1 MNKTEI
7 LAPVGNLDMLYAG
20 IAAGADAFY
29 LALDDFGARAY
40 AENFTLEN
48 IEEIIDYAH
57 FFGRKVFITMNT
69 LLKDSEI
76 DRAISY
82 LEKLYQFGVDGI
94 LIQDIGFYSI
104 IKGQVPGLDLHASTQ
119 MAVRDYYGAKALMD
133 LGFKRIV
140 IARETPI
147 DEIGKI
153 AKLPCEKEVF
163 VHGSLCVSFS
173 GECLMSSY
181 FGERS
186 ANRGRCAGPC
196 RQKYD
201 LISDGK
207 VLGNDYY
214 LNMKDLNV
222 IDNIDELMDLG
233 IDCIKIEGRMKTPEY
248 VYNTVTAYK
257 DKLNQGSY
265 NKEKLRDITN
275 RGYTKGFIFGQ
286 KKDYILRE
294 NDVKHRSV
302 GKVFLKNNKKVF
314 IANSNLSKGDNLE
327 VTTDR
332 NKKLP
337 LTLTEDIKKGELYF
351 LDKYKDAKIDSDILM
366 LNAENIKDDLEKG
379 LDSYRNLPV
388 KLSFKAHLNEKAS
401 LKISYKDIEV
411 EAQSEDLVEKSQKI
425 SIEKEDIRDN
435 LDRFKD
441 EIFKA
446 ENIDIEIDEGIFL
459 RKKTINKLRRDA
471 IALLKEKL
479 ARPYKRE
486 KITIRKP
493 KLKENAEIK
502 PEKNLELMTN
512 QINPEL
518 LKGFDKVYIKSY
530 DSKYKDFNLYL
541 NLDSH
546 MDYQIEELL
555 SYLKENSIEGVIF
568 NNYRDLAF
576 IYDFKKAGI
585 KIRIGRYL
593 NVMNSYAFDFYS
605 GFAERIESSV
615 ENTLETINQ
624 NSKSY
629 PVEAMTYGRIELMN
643 MVHCPFSTIKKCGL
657 RGCSTC
663 KFRNGEMVNENGD
676 RLKIIRRNCISRI
689 YPARASKVD
698 RRNFT
703 NDISFLVQV
712 FSDEDIKD
720 YQDRKE
726 TNNLNYDRGVI

>member
-40 AENFTLEN
+40 AENFNLEN

-57 FFGRKVFITMNT
+57 FFDRKVFITMNT

-104 IKGQVPGLDLHASTQ
+104 IKDQVPGLDLHASTQ

-147 DEIGKI
+147 DEIRKI

-201 LISDGK
+201 LINDGK

-214 LNMKDLNV
+214 LNMKDLNF
-222 IDNIDELMDLG
+222 IDNIDELIEIG
-233 IDCIKIEGRMKTPEY
+233 IDCLKIEGRMKTPEY

-286 KKDYILRE
+286 KKDYILKEEDR
-294 NDVKHRSV
+294 KHRSV
-302 GKVFLKNNKKVF
+302 GKVSLKNNKKVF
-314 IANSNLSKGDNLE
+314 ITNSDLSKGDNLE
-327 VTTDR
+327 VITDR

-337 LTLTEDIKKGELYF
+337 LTLTRDLKKGQTLV
-351 LDKYKDAKIDSDILM
+351 LDQYRDAKIDSDILM
-366 LNAENIKDDLEKG
+366 LNAENIKEDLEKG
-379 LDSYRNLPV
+379 LNSYKNLAV
-388 KLSFKAHLNEKAS
+388 KLYFKAGLNEKAR

-411 EAQSEDLVEKSQKI
+411 EVQSDELIEKSQKV
-425 SIEKEDIRDN
+425 SIDKDDIREN
-435 LDRFKD
+435 LDRFND

-446 ENIDIEIDEGIFL
+446 EEITIEIDEGIFI

-471 IALLKEKL
+471 ISLLKEKL
-479 ARPYKRE
+479 ADPYKRE
-486 KITIRKP
+486 KITIKKP
-493 KLKENAEIK
+493 KLGGKKHIK
-502 PEKNLELMTN
+502 AEKNVELMTN
-512 QINPEL
+512 EINPSL
-518 LKGFDKVYIKSY
+518 LANFDKLYIKSY
-530 DSKYKDFNLYL
+530 NPKYKNFNLYL

-546 MDYQIEELL
+546 MDYEIKSLL
-555 SYLKENSIEGVIF
+555 EYLKENKIKGVIF

-576 IYDFKKAGI
+576 IEDFKKAGI

-593 NVMNSYAFDFYS
+593 NVINSYAFDFYGS
-605 GFAERIESSV
+605 FAEKIESSV
-615 ENTLETINQ
+615 ENTLENINK
-624 NSKSY
+624 NSERY
-629 PVEAMTYGRIELMN
+629 PVEALSFARIELMN

-657 RGCSTC
+657 VGCETC
-663 KFRNGEMVNENGD
+663 KFRQGELVNINKD
-676 RLKIIRRNCISRI
+676 RRRIIRNNGISKI
-689 YPARASKVD
+689 YPYNIAGIEEEL
-698 RRNFT
+698 FEGQT
-703 NDISFLVQV
+703 SFLISV
-712 FSDEDIKD
+712 FSDEDLRDYNKGRFKD
-720 YQDRKE
+720 K
-726 TNNLNYDRGVI
+726 LNYRRGVI

>member
-57 FFGRKVFITMNT
+57 FFDRKVFITMNT

-104 IKGQVPGLDLHASTQ
+104 IKDQVPGLDLHASTQ

-147 DEIGKI
+147 DEIRKI

-201 LISDGK
+201 LINDGK

-233 IDCIKIEGRMKTPEY
+233 IDCLKIEGRMKTPEY
-248 VYNTVTAYK
+248 VYNTVTAYR
-257 DKLNQGSY
+257 DKLNYGSY

-286 KKDYILRE
+286 KNDYILRE

-302 GKVFLKNNKKVF
+302 GKVSLKNNKKVF
-314 IANSNLSKGDNLE
+314 IANSDLAKGDNLE

-379 LDSYRNLPV
+379 LDSYKNLPV
-388 KLSFKAHLNEKAS
+388 KLSFKAHLNEKAR

-411 EAQSEDLVEKSQKI
+411 EAQSEETIEKSQKV

-435 LDRFKD
+435 LDRFND
-441 EIFKA
+441 EIFDP
-446 ENIDIEIDEGIFL
+446 EEITIQIDDEIFI

-471 IALLKEKL
+471 ICLLKEKL
-479 ARPYKRE
+479 AGPYKRE

-493 KLKENAEIK
+493 KLSLNKEIK
-502 PEKNLELMTN
+502 PEKNIELMTN
-512 QINPEL
+512 KINPSL
-518 LKGFDKVYIKSY
+518 IIGFDKVYIKEY
-530 DSKYKDFNLYL
+530 DPKYKDLNLYL

-546 MDYQIEELL
+546 MDYEIEELL
-555 SYLKENSIEGVIF
+555 AYLKENSIEGVIF

-576 IYDFKKAGI
+576 IDDFKKAGI

-593 NVMNSYAFDFYS
+593 NAMNSYAFDFYG
-605 GFAERIESSV
+605 GFAEKIESSV

-643 MVHCPFSTIKKCGL
+643 MVHCPFSTIKNCGL
-657 RGCSTC
+657 VGCETC
-663 KFRNGEMVNENGD
+663 KFRQGELVNINKDRMKIVRNNG
-676 RLKIIRRNCISRI
+676 ISKI
-689 YPARASKVD
+689 YPYNIAGIEEELFADQV
-698 RRNFT
+698 
-703 NDISFLVQV
+703 SFLISV
-712 FSDEDIKD
+712 FSDEDLRDYKERDFKD
-720 YQDRKE
+720 K
-726 TNNLNYDRGVI
+726 LNYRRGVI

>member
-40 AENFTLEN
+40 AENFNLEN
-48 IEEIIDYAH
+48 IEEIIDYVH
-57 FFGRKVFITMNT
+57 FFDRKVFITMNT

-104 IKGQVPGLDLHASTQ
+104 IKDQVPGLDLHASTQ

-147 DEIGKI
+147 DEIRKI

-233 IDCIKIEGRMKTPEY
+233 IDCLKIEGRMKTPEY

-337 LTLTEDIKKGELYF
+337 LTLTEDIIKGGLYF

-366 LNAENIKDDLEKG
+366 LNAENIKEDLEKG
-379 LDSYRNLPV
+379 LGFYKNLPV
-388 KLSFKAHLNEKAS
+388 KLFFRAHLNEKAS

-425 SIEKEDIRDN
+425 AIGKEDIRDN
-435 LDRFKD
+435 LDRFND
-441 EIFKA
+441 EIFRA

-479 ARPYKRE
+479 ASPYKRE
-486 KITIRKP
+486 KITIIKP
-493 KLKENAEIK
+493 KIKENAEIK

-512 QINPEL
+512 EINPEL

-530 DSKYKDFNLYL
+530 DPKYKDFNLYL

-546 MDYQIEELL
+546 MDYEIEELL
-555 SYLKENSIEGVIF
+555 AYLKENSIEGVIF

-576 IYDFKKAGI
+576 IDDFKKAEI

-593 NVMNSYAFDFYS
+593 NVMNSYAFDFYG
-605 GFAERIESSV
+605 GFAEKIESSV

-643 MVHCPFSTIKKCGL
+643 MVHCPFSTRKKCGL
-657 RGCSTC
+657 VGCETC
-663 KFRNGEMVNENGD
+663 KFRQGELVNINKD
-676 RLKIIRRNCISRI
+676 RMRIIRNNGISKI
-689 YPARASKVD
+689 YPYNIAGIEEELFSDQV
-698 RRNFT
+698 
-703 NDISFLVQV
+703 SFLISI
-712 FSDEDIKD
+712 FSDEDLIDYNKGRFKD
-720 YQDRKE
+720 K
-726 TNNLNYDRGVI
+726 LNYRRGVI

>member
-1 MNKTEI
+1 MYKTEI
-7 LAPVGNLDMLYAG
+7 LAPVGNLEMLYAG
-20 IAAGADAFY
+20 IASGADAFY

-40 AENFTLEN
+40 AENFTLKN

-57 FFGRKVFITMNT
+57 FFDRKVFIAMNT

-104 IKGQVPGLDLHASTQ
+104 IKDQVPGLDLHASTQ

-147 DEIGKI
+147 DEIRKI

-222 IDNIDELMDLG
+222 IDNIEELMDLG
-233 IDCIKIEGRMKTPEY
+233 IDCLKIEGRMKTPEY
-248 VYNTVTAYK
+248 VYNIVMAYRE
-257 DKLNQGSY
+257 KLNQGSY

-286 KKDYILRE
+286 KKDYILKEADR
-294 NDVKHRSV
+294 KHRSV
-302 GKVFLKNNKKVF
+302 GKVFLKNNKKAF
-314 IANSNLSKGDNLE
+314 IANSDLAKGDNLE
-327 VTTDR
+327 VTTDK

-366 LNAENIKDDLEKG
+366 LNAENIKEDLEKG

-411 EAQSEDLVEKSQKI
+411 EAQSEETIEKSKKV

-441 EIFKA
+441 EIFRA

-471 IALLKEKL
+471 ISLLKEKL

-486 KITIRKP
+486 KITIKKP
-493 KLKENAEIK
+493 QLGGEKHIK
-502 PEKNLELMTN
+502 AEKNIELMTN

-530 DSKYKDFNLYL
+530 DPKYRDFNLYL
-541 NLDSH
+541 NLDGH

-555 SYLKENSIEGVIF
+555 AYLKENSIEGVIF

-576 IYDFKKAGI
+576 IDDFKKAGI

-593 NVMNSYAFDFYS
+593 NVMNSYAFDFY
-605 GFAERIESSV
+605 GDFAEKIESSV

-657 RGCSTC
+657 VGCDTC
-663 KFRNGEMVNENGD
+663 KFRQGELVNINKD
-676 RLKIIRRNCISRI
+676 RMKIIRNNSISKI
-689 YPARASKVD
+689 YPYFPAGIEEDLFADQV
-698 RRNFT
+698 
-703 NDISFLVQV
+703 SFLISV
-712 FSDEDIKD
+712 FYDEDLRDYRKRDIKD
-720 YQDRKE
+720 K
-726 TNNLNYDRGVI
+726 LNYRRGVI

>member
-57 FFGRKVFITMNT
+57 FFDRKVFITMNT

-76 DRAISY
+76 DKAISY
-82 LEKLYQFGVDGI
+82 LEKLYEFGVDGI

-104 IKGQVPGLDLHASTQ
+104 IKDQVPGLDLHASTQ

-147 DEIGKI
+147 DEIRKI

-201 LISDGK
+201 LINDGK

-222 IDNIDELMDLG
+222 IDNIDELIDLG
-233 IDCIKIEGRMKTPEY
+233 IDCLKIEGRMKTPEY
-248 VYNTVTAYK
+248 VYNTVAAYS
-257 DKLNQGSY
+257 DKLNYGSY
-265 NKEKLRDITN
+265 DREKLRDITN

-286 KKDYILRE
+286 KKDYILKE
-294 NDVKHRSV
+294 GDVKHRSI
-302 GKVFLKNNKKVF
+302 GKVFLKNNKKAF
-314 IANSNLSKGDNLE
+314 MANSDLSKGDNLE

-337 LTLTEDIKKGELYF
+337 LTLTDYIKKGELYF

-379 LDSYRNLPV
+379 LSSYKNLPV
-388 KLSFKAHLNEKAS
+388 KLSFKAKFHEKAS

-411 EAQSEDLVEKSQKI
+411 EAKTDNFVEKSQKV
-425 SIEKEDIRDN
+425 SIEKEDIREN
-435 LDRFKD
+435 LDRFND

-446 ENIDIEIDEGIFL
+446 QEIKIQIDQGIFL

-471 IALLKEKL
+471 ISLLKKKL
-479 ARPYKRE
+479 ASPYKRE
-486 KITIRKP
+486 KITITKP
-493 KLKENAEIK
+493 KLSENREIK

-512 QINPEL
+512 EINPEL
-518 LKGFDKVYIKSY
+518 LEDFDNLYIKDY
-530 DSKYKDFNLYL
+530 DLKYKDFNLYL

-546 MDYQIEELL
+546 MDYQIENLL
-555 SYLKENSIEGVIF
+555 AYLKENSIEGVIF

-576 IYDFKKAGI
+576 IDDFKKAGI

-605 GFAERIESSV
+605 DFAERIESSV
-615 ENTLETINQ
+615 ENTLENINK
-624 NSKSY
+624 NSKRY
-629 PVEAMTYGRIELMN
+629 PVEAMTFGRIELMN

-657 RGCSTC
+657 VGCETC
-663 KFRNGEMVNENGD
+663 KFRQGELVNINKD
-676 RLKIIRRNCISRI
+676 RMKIIRNNGISKI
-689 YPARASKVD
+689 YPY
-698 RRNFT
+698 
-703 NDISFLVQV
+703 DIAGIEEDLFADQVSFLVSV
-712 FSDEDIKD
+712 FFDEDLRDYNKRRFKD
-720 YQDRKE
+720 K
-726 TNNLNYDRGVI
+726 LNYRRGVI

>member
-1 MNKTEI
+1 MYKTEI
-7 LAPVGNLDMLYAG
+7 LTPVGNLDMLYAG

-40 AENFTLEN
+40 AENFTLDN

-57 FFGRKVFITMNT
+57 FFDRKVFITMNT

-76 DRAISY
+76 DRAIEY
-82 LEKLYQFGVDGI
+82 LEKLYEFGVDGI
-94 LIQDIGFYSI
+94 LIQDVGFYSI
-104 IKGQVPGLDLHASTQ
+104 IKDQVPGLDLHASTQ

-147 DEIGKI
+147 EEIRKI

-201 LISDGK
+201 LINDGK

-222 IDNIDELMDLG
+222 IDNIDQLMELG
-233 IDCIKIEGRMKTPEY
+233 IDCLKIEGRMKTPEY
-248 VYNTVTAYK
+248 VYNTVIAYR
-257 DKLNQGSY
+257 DKLNHGSY
-265 NKEKLRDITN
+265 NREKLRDITN

-286 KKDYILRE
+286 KKDYILKE
-294 NDVKHRSV
+294 NDTKHRSA
-302 GKVFLKNNKKVF
+302 GKVFLKNNKKAF
-314 IANSNLSKGDNLE
+314 IANSDLSRGDNLE

-337 LTLTEDIKKGELYF
+337 LTLTRDIKKGQIF
-351 LDKYKDAKIDSDILM
+351 VLDQYKDAKIDSDILM
-366 LNAENIKDDLEKG
+366 LNAENVKEDLEKG
-379 LDSYRNLPV
+379 LNSYKNLQV
-388 KLSFKAHLNEKAS
+388 KLSFNAHLDEKAR

-411 EAQSEDLVEKSQKI
+411 EVQSEELIEKSQKVA
-425 SIEKEDIRDN
+425 IEKEDIREN
-435 LDRFKD
+435 LDRFND
-441 EIFKA
+441 EIFDA
-446 ENIDIEIDEGIFL
+446 EEIEIQIDDGIFI

-471 IALLKEKL
+471 ISLLKEKI
-479 ARPYKRE
+479 AYPYKRRKI
-486 KITIRKP
+486 KITKP
-493 KLKENAEIK
+493 KLKENTEIN

-512 QINPEL
+512 EINPEL
-518 LKGFDKVYIKSY
+518 LEAFDNIYIKEY
-530 DSKYKDFNLYL
+530 DPKYKEFNLYL

-546 MDYQIEELL
+546 MDYEIEELL
-555 SYLKENSIEGVIF
+555 AYLKENSIEGVIF

-576 IYDFKKAGI
+576 VDDFKKAGI

-593 NVMNSYAFDFYS
+593 NVMNSYGFDFY
-605 GFAERIESSV
+605 GVFAKRIESSV
-615 ENTLETINQ
+615 ENTLDNINE
-624 NSKSY
+624 NSKRY
-629 PVEAMTYGRIELMN
+629 PVEAMTFGRIELMN

-657 RGCSTC
+657 KGCETC
-663 KFRNGEMVNENGD
+663 KFRQGELVNINKD
-676 RLKIIRRNCISRI
+676 RMKIIRRNLLSKI
-689 YPARASKVD
+689 YPYNIAGIEESL
-698 RRNFT
+698 FT
-703 NDISFLVQV
+703 DQVSFLISV
-712 FSDEDIKD
+712 FSDEDLRDYNNRRFKD
-720 YQDRKE
+720 K
-726 TNNLNYDRGVI
+726 LNYRRGVI

>member
-20 IAAGADAFY
+20 IAAGADSFY

-48 IEEIIDYAH
+48 IEEIIDYVH
-57 FFGRKVFITMNT
+57 LFDRKVFITMNT

-76 DRAISY
+76 DKAISY
-82 LEKLYQFGVDGI
+82 LEKLYEFGVDGI

-104 IKGQVPGLDLHASTQ
+104 IKDQVPGLDLHASTQ

-147 DEIGKI
+147 DEIRKI

-201 LISDGK
+201 LINDGK

-222 IDNIDELMDLG
+222 IDNIDELMELG
-233 IDCIKIEGRMKTPEY
+233 IDCLKIEGRMKTPEY
-248 VYNTVTAYK
+248 VYNTVAAYS
-257 DKLNQGSY
+257 DKLNYGSY
-265 NKEKLRDITN
+265 NREKLRDITN

-294 NDVKHRSV
+294 NDRKHRSV
-302 GKVFLKNNKKVF
+302 GKVSIKNNKKVF
-314 IANSNLSKGDNLE
+314 IVNSDLAKGDNLE

-337 LTLTEDIKKGELYF
+337 LTLIDDIKKGQIYF

-366 LNAENIKDDLEKG
+366 LNAENIKEDLEKG
-379 LDSYRNLPV
+379 LDSYKNLPV
-388 KLSFKAHLNEKAS
+388 KLSFKAHLSEKAS
-401 LKISYKDIEV
+401 LKIFYRDVAVEV
-411 EAQSEDLVEKSQKI
+411 QSDELVEKSQKI
-425 SIEKEDIRDN
+425 SIEKEDIREN
-435 LDRFKD
+435 LDRFND

-446 ENIDIEIDEGIFL
+446 QEIEIEIDQGIFL
-459 RKKTINKLRRDA
+459 RKKTINKLRRGA
-471 IALLKEKL
+471 ISLLKEKL
-479 ARPYKRE
+479 ASPYKRE
-486 KITIRKP
+486 KITIIKP
-493 KLKENAEIK
+493 KLKAKTNKK
-502 PEKNLELMTN
+502 PEKNIELMTN
-512 QINPEL
+512 KIDPL
-518 LKGFDKVYIKSY
+518 LLEDFDNLYIKEY

-546 MDYQIEELL
+546 MDYQIENLL
-555 SYLKENSIEGVIF
+555 AHLKENSIEGVIF

-576 IYDFKKAGI
+576 VDDFKKAGI

-593 NVMNSYAFDFYS
+593 NVMNSYSFDFYS
-605 GFAERIESSV
+605 DFAERIESSV
-615 ENTLETINQ
+615 ENTLENINE
-624 NSKSY
+624 NSKRY

-643 MVHCPFSTIKKCGL
+643 MIHCPFSTIKKCGL
-657 RGCSTC
+657 VGCETC
-663 KFRNGEMVNENGD
+663 KFREGELVNINKD
-676 RLKIIRRNCISRI
+676 RMKIIRNNGISKI
-689 YPARASKVD
+689 YPY
-698 RRNFT
+698 
-703 NDISFLVQV
+703 DIAGIEEDLFADQVSFLVSV
-712 FSDEDIKD
+712 FSDEDLRDYNKRRFKD
-720 YQDRKE
+720 K
-726 TNNLNYDRGVI
+726 LNYRRGVI

>member
-57 FFGRKVFITMNT
+57 FFDRKVFITMNT
-69 LLKDSEI
+69 LLKDSDI

-104 IKGQVPGLDLHASTQ
+104 IKDQVPGLDLHASTQ

-133 LGFKRIV
+133 LCFKRIV

-147 DEIGKI
+147 DEIRKI

-233 IDCIKIEGRMKTPEY
+233 IDCLKIEGRMKTPEY
-248 VYNTVTAYK
+248 VYNTVTAYR
-257 DKLNQGSY
+257 DKLNKGTH

-314 IANSNLSKGDNLE
+314 IANSDLAKGDNLE

-337 LTLTEDIKKGELYF
+337 LTLTEDIKKGDLYF

-366 LNAENIKDDLEKG
+366 LNAENIKEDLEKG
-379 LDSYRNLPV
+379 LGFYKNLPV
-388 KLSFKAHLNEKAS
+388 KLSFKAHLKEKAS

-411 EAQSEDLVEKSQKI
+411 EAQSKDIVEKSQKI
-425 SIEKEDIRDN
+425 AIKKEDIRDN

-446 ENIDIEIDEGIFL
+446 ENIDIEINEGIFL

-486 KITIRKP
+486 KITIKKP
-493 KLKENAEIK
+493 QLGGEKHISA
-502 PEKNLELMTN
+502 EKNIELMTN

-518 LKGFDKVYIKSY
+518 LKDFDKVYIKFY
-530 DSKYKDFNLYL
+530 DPKYKDFNLYL

-546 MDYQIEELL
+546 MDYEIEELL
-555 SYLKENSIEGVIF
+555 AYLKENSIEGVIF

-576 IYDFKKAGI
+576 IDDFKKAGI

-615 ENTLETINQ
+615 ENTLQTINQ

-657 RGCSTC
+657 VGCETC
-663 KFRNGEMVNENGD
+663 KFRQGELVNINKD
-676 RLKIIRRNCISRI
+676 RMKIIRNSGISKI
-689 YPARASKVD
+689 YPYNIAGIEED
-698 RRNFT
+698 LFEGQT
-703 NDISFLVQV
+703 SFLISV
-712 FSDEDIKD
+712 FSDEDLRDYDKGHFKD
-720 YQDRKE
+720 K
-726 TNNLNYDRGVI
+726 LNYRRGVI

>member
-57 FFGRKVFITMNT
+57 FFDRKVFITMNT
-69 LLKDSEI
+69 LLKDSDI

-104 IKGQVPGLDLHASTQ
+104 IKDQVPGLDLHASTQ

-147 DEIGKI
+147 DEIRKI

-201 LISDGK
+201 LKSDGK

-233 IDCIKIEGRMKTPEY
+233 IDCLKIEGRMKTPEY
-248 VYNTVTAYK
+248 VYNTVTAYR
-257 DKLNQGSY
+257 DKLNKGTH

-314 IANSNLSKGDNLE
+314 IANSDLAKGDNLE

-337 LTLTEDIKKGELYF
+337 LTLTEDIKKGDLYF

-366 LNAENIKDDLEKG
+366 LNAENIKEDLEKG
-379 LDSYRNLPV
+379 LGFYKNLPV
-388 KLSFKAHLNEKAS
+388 KLSFKAHLKEKAS

-411 EAQSEDLVEKSQKI
+411 EAQSKDIVEKSQKI
-425 SIEKEDIRDN
+425 AIGKEDIRDN

-446 ENIDIEIDEGIFL
+446 ENIDIEINEGIFL

-486 KITIRKP
+486 KITIKKP
-493 KLKENAEIK
+493 QLGGEKHISA
-502 PEKNLELMTN
+502 EKNIELMTN

-530 DSKYKDFNLYL
+530 DPKYKDFNLYL

-546 MDYQIEELL
+546 MDYEIEELL
-555 SYLKENSIEGVIF
+555 AYLKENSIKGVIF

-576 IYDFKKAGI
+576 IDDFKKAGI

-615 ENTLETINQ
+615 ENTLQTINQ

-657 RGCSTC
+657 VGCETC
-663 KFRNGEMVNENGD
+663 KFRQGELVNINKD
-676 RLKIIRRNCISRI
+676 RMKIIRNNGISKI
-689 YPARASKVD
+689 YPYNIAGIEED
-698 RRNFT
+698 LFEGQT
-703 NDISFLVQV
+703 SFLISV
-712 FSDEDIKD
+712 FSDEDLRDYDKGYFKD
-720 YQDRKE
+720 K
-726 TNNLNYDRGVI
+726 LNYRRGVI

>member
-7 LAPVGNLDMLYAG
+7 LAPVGNLGMLYAG

-57 FFGRKVFITMNT
+57 FFDRKVFITMNT

-82 LEKLYQFGVDGI
+82 LEKLYEFGVDGI

-104 IKGQVPGLDLHASTQ
+104 IKDQVPDLDLHASTQ

-147 DEIGKI
+147 DEIRKI

-201 LISDGK
+201 LINDGK

-222 IDNIDELMDLG
+222 IDNIDELMELG
-233 IDCIKIEGRMKTPEY
+233 IDCLKIEGRMKTPEY
-248 VYNTVTAYK
+248 VYNTVAAYS
-257 DKLNQGSY
+257 DKLNYGSY
-265 NKEKLRDITN
+265 NREKLRDITN

-294 NDVKHRSV
+294 NDTKHRSI

-314 IANSNLSKGDNLE
+314 IANSDLAKGDNLE

-337 LTLTEDIKKGELYF
+337 LTLTDDIKKGELYF

-379 LDSYRNLPV
+379 LSSYKNLPV
-388 KLSFKAHLNEKAS
+388 KLSFKAKLHEKAS

-411 EAQSEDLVEKSQKI
+411 EAKTDDFVEKSQKI
-425 SIEKEDIRDN
+425 SIEKEDIREN
-435 LDRFKD
+435 LDRFND

-446 ENIDIEIDEGIFL
+446 QEINVQIDQGIFL

-471 IALLKEKL
+471 ISLLKKKL
-479 ARPYKRE
+479 ASPYKRE
-486 KITIRKP
+486 KITITKP
-493 KLKENAEIK
+493 KLKAKTNK
-502 PEKNLELMTN
+502 NPEKNIELMTN
-512 QINPEL
+512 EINPEL
-518 LKGFDKVYIKSY
+518 LEAFDNIYIKEY
-530 DSKYKDFNLYL
+530 DPKYKDFDLYL

-546 MDYQIEELL
+546 MDYEIENLL
-555 SYLKENSIEGVIF
+555 AYLKENSIEGVIF

-576 IYDFKKAGI
+576 IEDFKKAGI
-585 KIRIGRYL
+585 KIRSGRYL

-605 GFAERIESSV
+605 DFAERIESSV
-615 ENTLETINQ
+615 ENTLENINE
-624 NSKSY
+624 NSKRY

-657 RGCSTC
+657 VGCETC
-663 KFRNGEMVNENGD
+663 KFRQGELVNINKD
-676 RLKIIRRNCISRI
+676 RMKIIRNNGISKI
-689 YPARASKVD
+689 YPYNIAGIEED
-698 RRNFT
+698 LFEGQT
-703 NDISFLVQV
+703 SFLVSV
-712 FSDEDIKD
+712 FSDEDLRDYNKRRFKD
-720 YQDRKE
+720 K
-726 TNNLNYDRGVI
+726 LNYRRGVI

>member
-40 AENFTLEN
+40 AKNFTLEN

-57 FFGRKVFITMNT
+57 FFDRKVFITMNT

-76 DRAISY
+76 DRAIEY
-82 LEKLYQFGVDGI
+82 LEKLYKYGVDGI

-104 IKGQVPGLDLHASTQ
+104 IKDQVPGLDLHASTQ

-147 DEIGKI
+147 EEIRKI

-201 LISDGK
+201 LINDGK

-222 IDNIDELMDLG
+222 IDNIDELIELG
-233 IDCIKIEGRMKTPEY
+233 IDCLKIEGRMKTPEY
-248 VYNTVTAYK
+248 VYNTVLAYRN
-257 DKLNQGSY
+257 KLYHGSY
-265 NKEKLRDITN
+265 NREKLRDITN

-286 KKDYILRE
+286 KKDYILKE
-294 NDVKHRSV
+294 NDIKHRSV
-302 GKVFLKNNKKVF
+302 GKVSLKNNKKVF
-314 IANSNLSKGDNLE
+314 IANSDLSKGDNLE
-327 VTTDR
+327 VRTER

-337 LTLTEDIKKGELYF
+337 LTLTRDFKKGQIF
-351 LDKYKDAKIDSDILM
+351 VLDQYKDAKIDSDILM
-366 LNAENIKDDLEKG
+366 LNAENIKEELISG
-379 LDSYRNLPV
+379 LDSYKNLPV
-388 KLSFKAHLNEKAS
+388 KLYFTAHINENAR
-401 LKISYKDIEV
+401 LKITYKDIEV
-411 EAQSEDLVEKSQKI
+411 EVQSDDFIEKSQKI
-425 SIEKEDIRDN
+425 SIDKDDIREN
-435 LDRFKD
+435 LDRFND

-446 ENIDIEIDEGIFL
+446 EEIAITIDDGIFII
-459 RKKTINKLRRDA
+459 KKTINKLRRDG
-471 IALLKEKL
+471 ISLLKEKL
-479 ARPYKRE
+479 ASPYKRDQ
-486 KITIRKP
+486 ITIKKA
-493 KLKENAEIK
+493 KLTDIREIK
-502 PEKNLELMTN
+502 TEKNAELMTN
-512 QINPEL
+512 DINPSL
-518 LKGFDKVYIKSY
+518 LTGFDNLYIKSY
-530 DSKYKDFNLYL
+530 DPKYKDFNLYYD
-541 NLDSH
+541 LDSH
-546 MDYQIEELL
+546 MDYEIESLL
-555 SYLKENSIEGVIF
+555 EKLKENSIKGVIF

-576 IYDFKKAGI
+576 TEDFKNAGI

-593 NVMNSYAFDFYS
+593 NVINSYAFDFYS
-605 GFAERIESSV
+605 DFAEKIESSV
-615 ENTLETINQ
+615 ENTLDNINE
-624 NSKSY
+624 NSKRY
-629 PVEAMTYGRIELMN
+629 PVEAFAFGRSELMN

-657 RGCSTC
+657 KGCETC
-663 KFRNGEMVNENGD
+663 KFREGELVNINKD
-676 RLKIIRRNCISRI
+676 RMKIIRNNSISKI
-689 YPARASKVD
+689 YPLNPAAID
-698 RRNFT
+698 EDLFT
-703 NDISFLVQV
+703 DQVSYLISV
-712 FSDEDIKD
+712 FSDKDLEDYKKKSYKD
-720 YQDRKE
+720 K
-726 TNNLNYDRGVI
+726 LNYRRGVI

>member
-7 LAPVGNLDMLYAG
+7 LAPVGNIEMLYAG

-40 AENFTLEN
+40 AKNFTLEN

-57 FFGRKVFITMNT
+57 FFDRKVFITMNT

-76 DRAISY
+76 DRAIEY

-104 IKGQVPGLDLHASTQ
+104 IKDQVPGLDLHASTQ

-147 DEIGKI
+147 EEIRKI

-201 LISDGK
+201 LINDGK

-222 IDNIDELMDLG
+222 IDNIDELIELG
-233 IDCIKIEGRMKTPEY
+233 IDCLKIEGRMKTPEY
-248 VYNTVTAYK
+248 VYNTVLAYRN
-257 DKLNQGSY
+257 KLYHGSY
-265 NKEKLRDITN
+265 NREKLRDITN

-286 KKDYILRE
+286 KKDYILKE
-294 NDVKHRSV
+294 NDIKHRSV
-302 GKVFLKNNKKVF
+302 GKVSLKNNKKAF
-314 IANSNLSKGDNLE
+314 IANSDLSKGDNLE
-327 VTTDR
+327 VRTER

-337 LTLTEDIKKGELYF
+337 LTLTRNLKKGQIFVLNQ
-351 LDKYKDAKIDSDILM
+351 YKDAKIDSDILM
-366 LNAENIKDDLEKG
+366 LNAENIKEELISG
-379 LDSYRNLPV
+379 LDSYKNLPV
-388 KLSFKAHLNEKAS
+388 KLYFTAHINKNAR
-401 LKISYKDIEV
+401 LKITYKDIEV
-411 EAQSEDLVEKSQKI
+411 EVQSDDFIEKSQKI
-425 SIEKEDIRDN
+425 SIDKDDIREN
-435 LDRFKD
+435 LDRFND

-446 ENIDIEIDEGIFL
+446 EEIAITIDDGIFI
-459 RKKTINKLRRDA
+459 RKKTINKLRRDG
-471 IALLKEKL
+471 ISLLKEKL
-479 ARPYKRE
+479 ASPYKRDQ
-486 KITIRKP
+486 ITIKKA
-493 KLKENAEIK
+493 KLSDTREIK
-502 PEKNLELMTN
+502 AEKNAELMTN
-512 QINPEL
+512 DINPSL
-518 LKGFDKVYIKSY
+518 LTGFDNLYIKSY
-530 DSKYKDFNLYL
+530 DQKYKDFNLYL
-541 NLDSH
+541 DLDSH
-546 MDYQIEELL
+546 MDYQIESLL
-555 SYLKENSIEGVIF
+555 EKLKENSIKGVIF

-576 IYDFKKAGI
+576 TEDFKNAGI

-593 NVMNSYAFDFYS
+593 NVINSYAFDFYS
-605 GFAERIESSV
+605 DFAEKIESSV
-615 ENTLETINQ
+615 ENTLDNINE
-624 NSKSY
+624 NSKRY
-629 PVEAMTYGRIELMN
+629 PVEAFAFGRIELMN

-657 RGCSTC
+657 KGCETC
-663 KFRNGEMVNENGD
+663 KFREGELVNINKD
-676 RLKIIRRNCISRI
+676 RMKIIRNNSISKI
-689 YPARASKVD
+689 YPLNPAAVD
-698 RRNFT
+698 EDLFT
-703 NDISFLVQV
+703 DQVSCLISV
-712 FSDEDIKD
+712 FSDKD
-720 YQDRKE
+720 LEGYKKKSYKDK
-726 TNNLNYDRGVI
+726 LNYRRGVI

>member
-40 AENFTLEN
+40 AKNFTLEN

-57 FFGRKVFITMNT
+57 FFDRKVFITMNT

-76 DRAISY
+76 DRAIEY
-82 LEKLYQFGVDGI
+82 LEKLYKYGVDGI

-104 IKGQVPGLDLHASTQ
+104 IKDQVPGLDLHASTQ

-147 DEIGKI
+147 EEIRKI

-201 LISDGK
+201 LINDRK

-222 IDNIDELMDLG
+222 IDNIDELIELG
-233 IDCIKIEGRMKTPEY
+233 IDCLKIEGRMKTPEY
-248 VYNTVTAYK
+248 VYNTVLAYRN
-257 DKLNQGSY
+257 KLYHGSY
-265 NKEKLRDITN
+265 NREKLRDITN

-286 KKDYILRE
+286 KKDYILKE
-294 NDVKHRSV
+294 NDIKHRSV
-302 GKVFLKNNKKVF
+302 GKVSLKNNKKVF
-314 IANSNLSKGDNLE
+314 IANSDLSKGDNLE
-327 VTTDR
+327 VRTER

-337 LTLTEDIKKGELYF
+337 LTLTRDFKKGQIF
-351 LDKYKDAKIDSDILM
+351 VLDQYKDAKIDSDILM
-366 LNAENIKDDLEKG
+366 LNAENIKEELISG
-379 LDSYRNLPV
+379 LDSYKNLPV
-388 KLSFKAHLNEKAS
+388 KLYFTAHINENAR
-401 LKISYKDIEV
+401 LKITYKDIEV
-411 EAQSEDLVEKSQKI
+411 EVQSDDFIEKSQKI
-425 SIEKEDIRDN
+425 SIDKDDIREN
-435 LDRFKD
+435 LDRFND

-446 ENIDIEIDEGIFL
+446 EEIAITIDDGIFI
-459 RKKTINKLRRDA
+459 RKKTINKLRRDG
-471 IALLKEKL
+471 ISLLKEKL
-479 ARPYKRE
+479 ASPYKRDQ
-486 KITIRKP
+486 ITIKKA
-493 KLKENAEIK
+493 KLSDTREIK
-502 PEKNLELMTN
+502 AEKNAELMTN
-512 QINPEL
+512 DINPSL
-518 LKGFDKVYIKSY
+518 LTGFDNLYIKSY
-530 DSKYKDFNLYL
+530 DQKYKDFNLYL
-541 NLDSH
+541 DLDSH
-546 MDYQIEELL
+546 MDYQIESLL
-555 SYLKENSIEGVIF
+555 EKLKENSIKGVIF

-576 IYDFKKAGI
+576 TEDFKNAGI

-593 NVMNSYAFDFYS
+593 NVINSYAFDFYS
-605 GFAERIESSV
+605 DFAEKIESSV
-615 ENTLETINQ
+615 ENTLDNINE
-624 NSKSY
+624 NSKRY
-629 PVEAMTYGRIELMN
+629 PVEAFAFGRIELMN

-657 RGCSTC
+657 KGCETC
-663 KFRNGEMVNENGD
+663 KFREGELVNINKD
-676 RLKIIRRNCISRI
+676 RMKIIRNNSISKI
-689 YPARASKVD
+689 YPLNPAAID
-698 RRNFT
+698 EDLFT
-703 NDISFLVQV
+703 DQVSYLISV
-712 FSDEDIKD
+712 FSDKDLEDYKKKSYKD
-720 YQDRKE
+720 K
-726 TNNLNYDRGVI
+726 LNYRRGVI

>member
-57 FFGRKVFITMNT
+57 FFDRKVFVTMNT

-76 DRAISY
+76 NKAISY
-82 LEKLYQFGVDGI
+82 LEKLYEFGVDGI

-104 IKGQVPGLDLHASTQ
+104 IKDQVPGLDLHASTQ

-140 IARETPI
+140 IARETQI
-147 DEIGKI
+147 DEIRKI

-233 IDCIKIEGRMKTPEY
+233 IDCLKIEGRMKTPEY
-248 VYNTVTAYK
+248 VYNTVTAYR
-257 DKLNQGSY
+257 DKLNYGSY

-286 KKDYILRE
+286 RKDYILRE

-302 GKVFLKNNKKVF
+302 GKVFLKNNKKAF
-314 IANSNLSKGDNLE
+314 MANSDLFKGDNLE

-366 LNAENIKDDLEKG
+366 LNAENIKEDLVKG

-388 KLSFKAHLNEKAS
+388 KLSFKAHLQEKAR

-411 EAQSEDLVEKSQKI
+411 EAQSEETIEKSQKV

-435 LDRFKD
+435 LDRFND

-446 ENIDIEIDEGIFL
+446 QDIKIDIDEGIFL

-471 IALLKEKL
+471 INFLKEKL
-479 ARPYKRE
+479 ASSYKRE
-486 KITIRKP
+486 KITIAKP
-493 KLKENAEIK
+493 KLSANKEIK
-502 PEKNLELMTN
+502 PEKNIELMTN
-512 QINPEL
+512 KINPSL
-518 LKGFDKVYIKSY
+518 IIGFDKVYIKEY
-530 DSKYKDFNLYL
+530 DPKYKDFNLYL

-576 IYDFKKAGI
+576 IDDFKKAGI

-593 NVMNSYAFDFYS
+593 NVMNSYAFDFYG
-605 GFAERIESSV
+605 GFAEKIESSV

-629 PVEAMTYGRIELMN
+629 PVEAMTFGRIELMN

-657 RGCSTC
+657 VGCETC
-663 KFRNGEMVNENGD
+663 KFRQGELVNINKD
-676 RLKIIRRNCISRI
+676 RMKIIRNNGISKI
-689 YPARASKVD
+689 YPYNIAGIEEELFADQV
-698 RRNFT
+698 
-703 NDISFLVQV
+703 SFLISV
-712 FSDEDIKD
+712 FSDEDLRDYKERDFKD
-720 YQDRKE
+720 K
-726 TNNLNYDRGVI
+726 LNYRRGVI